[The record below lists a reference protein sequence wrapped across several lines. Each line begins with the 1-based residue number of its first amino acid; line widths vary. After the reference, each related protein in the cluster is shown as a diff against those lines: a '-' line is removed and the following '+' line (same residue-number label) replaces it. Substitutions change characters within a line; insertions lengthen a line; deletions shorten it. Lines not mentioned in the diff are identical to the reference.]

1 MVDVIWRGDD
11 AAPTDSKRGSVT
23 NLVSESSTVSL
34 LDSTNSSTPTH
45 VEDAPDL
52 PPRRKSGGWSL
63 GFKTLGGGRGLGFS
77 SKPGSPTSGAQVL
90 TSPGRVREEAGVVE
104 IEGTD
109 SATEIVQLA
118 AEVPETQAESKV
130 EDIVE
135 KTQIEAGGAHQE
147 TQDGAQQQESDFAQ
161 AETDAQPVSSGAS
174 ETSENPNG
182 FSTPQTSSA
191 PLSPEQ
197 DHSQPAENGES
208 VNGDDAEGKSQSAVD
223 PDQSQP
229 PIDADNSIDLSSPRA
244 SISHDQ
250 AASETVL
257 PPTPTRP
264 ARRAVP
270 VPPAGAPAIPE
281 RSRARPASLTLSPRP
296 DASST
301 AETMPITPDP
311 STALP
316 IVTPMPVRPPTLPAR
331 TEKRVSIVNEKEDEE
346 EVDSWES
353 KTWKEVVRLKEEMW
367 KARVGCDGRF
377 DVDTSCMGETCRR

>member
-23 NLVSESSTVSL
+23 NLVSGASTVSL

-45 VEDAPDL
+45 VDDAPDL

-77 SKPGSPTSGAQVL
+77 SKPGSPTSAAQELV
-90 TSPGRVREEAGVVE
+90 SPGRAREEAGVVE
-104 IEGTD
+104 IEATD

-118 AEVPETQAESKV
+118 APDTEAETKIEEVNGKG
-130 EDIVE
+130 
-135 KTQIEAGGAHQE
+135 QIEAGDEHRE
-147 TQDGAQQQESDFAQ
+147 QDGTPVQEVDSTQ
-161 AETDAQPVSSGAS
+161 AAANIEAEVQPVSSGAS

-197 DHSQPAENGES
+197 DFTQPAENDGS
-208 VNGDDAEGKSQSAVD
+208 AKGDEEGDSQPPIDASDAIE
-223 PDQSQP
+223 SQP

-244 SISHDQ
+244 SLSQDQ

-296 DASST
+296 DPAAT
-301 AETMPITPDP
+301 AETMPVTPDP

-331 TEKRVSIVNEKEDEE
+331 TEKRISIVHEKEDGE

-367 KARVGCDGRF
+367 KARVG
-377 DVDTSCMGETCRR
+377 VTEEST